1 MTSARAH
8 NTNRPAV
15 VRPGKDGYI
24 LVGGGIIN
32 HYRHWNAKAGFGEA
46 YPKGNSWSCKVGFG
60 NGDFT
65 CQALSYKLPPGTRCI
80 NRKASSNNAG
90 VVHAALPLGYTM
102 VSGGVQN
109 LYRRWNRLSA
119 FEESLPSGN
128 RWRCDTGFGPGRLN
142 CFVRGCKFPHGGKCV
157 TTSTTSHHA
166 GWVWAQCPA
175 GYRVFGCGMNNRLRS
190 FNPRSGFEEIRPI
203 GNKCM
208 GDMGFGP
215 GRVTVYARCCK
226 VTGPPPKVPP
236 KPPSPPPEK
245 AAAGSV
251 SCMANIKWEKKRNFR
266 CISRGL
272 GTSRVSKPS
281 DCAFKCS
288 KNSSCKAFAFKGNMC
303 SLRGGRNIQQTSTPN
318 VTCRGV
324 KARTD
329 YYSSLPGSCK
339 SSVAKLLSAHRRRA
353 GVAAERR
360 RRTVHKRRGGRL

>member
-109 LYRRWNRLSA
+109 LYRRWNKLSA
-119 FEESLPSGN
+119 FEDSMPSGN
-128 RWRCDTGFGPGRLN
+128 RWRCDTGFGSGKLN
-142 CFVRGCKFPHGGKCV
+142 CFVRGCKFPHGGKCI
-157 TTSTTSHHA
+157 TRRGYSNHA
-166 GWVWAQCPA
+166 GWVWASCPR
-175 GYRVFGCGMNNRLRS
+175 GYRVFGCGMMNHYRH
-190 FNPRSGFEEIRPI
+190 FGPRSGFEDLRPI

-208 GDMGFGP
+208 GDMGFGA
-215 GRVTVYARCCK
+215 GRISVYARCCK
-226 VTGPPPKVPP
+226 ITGPSATIKATKR
-236 KPPSPPPEK
+236 KPPGKVKSGRK
-245 AAAGSV
+245 VCIGGA
-251 SCMANIKWEKKRNFR
+251 KWEMRSGFYCPNGNIANMAVVPWGRRGAPAKRNM
-266 CISRGL
+266 
-272 GTSRVSKPS
+272 
-281 DCAFKCS
+281 CAFSCARRG
-288 KNSSCKAFAFKGNMC
+288 NCKAFAFPTRGSRCMMKNTAGMQSGVLRKKC
-303 SLRGGRNIQQTSTPN
+303 SGG
-318 VTCRGV
+318 
-324 KARTD
+324 
-329 YYSSLPGSCK
+329 K
-339 SSVAKLLSAHRRRA
+339 SNS
-353 GVAAERR
+353 
-360 RRTVHKRRGGRL
+360 